1 MAAWPT
7 RGSRRWIKTWIGS
20 ARELPIP
27 IGPIGRLR
35 CENGRDLSRCSR
47 YRDTHRVLFAH
58 LGDLS
63 PGFCRR
69 SAFLAT
75 LLSNWAMSSDARPRS
90 FTLGAQRQRKID
102 SKLSSR
108 MAGKLS
114 KNGVG
119 SGQWAVKTR
128 RSPLL
133 HSLLAPRCSQ
143 PPSICTSV
151 YISGSIL
158 GSRARQ
164 KQVAKFKKF
173 SAARGR
179 SRFERAANLA
189 RGCGVAFPCYRS
201 YALTMST
208 SGTTASSGIWR
219 TPNLRNSRRCLH
231 LASEFS
237 SSF

>member
-7 RGSRRWIKTWIGS
+7 RGSRRWIRMWNGS

-90 FTLGAQRQRKID
+90 FTLGAQRQRRID
-102 SKLSSR
+102 SKLSRR

-119 SGQWAVKTR
+119 SGAVKTR

-143 PPSICTSV
+143 PPSICTPV
-151 YISGSIL
+151 YCYGSIV
-158 GSRARQ
+158 GEPARQ
-164 KQVAKFKKF
+164 KQVAKFRKF
-173 SAARGR
+173 SAAQVV
-179 SRFERAANLA
+179 AA
-189 RGCGVAFPCYRS
+189 CGDRD
-201 YALTMST
+201 
-208 SGTTASSGIWR
+208 
-219 TPNLRNSRRCLH
+219 LRR
-231 LASEFS
+231 EFGAHMAGGFS
-237 SSF
+237 